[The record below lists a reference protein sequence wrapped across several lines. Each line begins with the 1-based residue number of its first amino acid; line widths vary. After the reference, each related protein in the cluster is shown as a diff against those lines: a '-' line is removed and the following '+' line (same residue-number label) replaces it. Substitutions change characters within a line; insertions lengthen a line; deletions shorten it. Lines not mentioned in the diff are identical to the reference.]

1 MLASSRRWRAAAALL
16 LAMGAAAHAHLA
28 ESDEPTSETSGQI
41 SWVDPQARAFG
52 IETEDREMEFAVDD
66 ATVILRDGKP
76 SRLDEVQPG
85 EWAAACVYRLR
96 GEQRLCVRLEILTPP
111 EEEGL
116 E

>member
-1 MLASSRRWRAAAALL
+1 MRRGCQAALILL
-16 LAMGAAAHAHLA
+16 LAAGPAGSGPAADA
-28 ESDEPTSETSGQI
+28 DNPTSETSGQV

-52 IETEDREMEFAVDD
+52 IETDEQELEFVTDD

-76 SRLDEVQPG
+76 SRLEEVQPG
-85 EWAAACVYRLR
+85 DWAAACVYRLR
-96 GEQRLCVRLEILTPP
+96 GDQRLCVRLEILTPP